1 MLVYMFR
8 PYEVGSWTDG
18 MRVLG
23 QVLLYP
29 CDDVAR
35 LVEWFAVDEQ
45 AGNLAFSADGD
56 ECLFGIGIG
65 RDIALGNGHA
75 VICQKALDL
84 YAIRAAGHNVE
95 HELVISSHGSP
106 IG

>member
-1 MLVYMFR
+1 MYMF
-8 PYEVGSWTDG
+8 GSYGLGPWTD
-18 MRVLG
+18 RACVLE
-23 QVLLYP
+23 QVFLHP
-29 CDDVAR
+29 RDDVAR
-35 LVEWFAVDEQ
+35 FVEWFAVDEQ

-75 VICQKALDL
+75 VIGQKVLDL
-84 YAIRAAGHNVE
+84 YAIRAAGHNVQL
-95 HELVISSHGSP
+95 ELMISSHRSP

>member
-8 PYEVGSWTDG
+8 PYGVGPWTDV
-18 MRVLG
+18 MRILE

-35 LVEWFAVDEQ
+35 LVERLAVDAQ

-56 ECLFGIGIG
+56 ERLLGSGIG

-75 VICQKALDL
+75 VIGQEALDF
-84 YAIRAAGHNVE
+84 YAVRAAGHNVQR
-95 HELVISSHGSP
+95 ELMISSHGSP

>member
-1 MLVYMFR
+1 MLVYMF
-8 PYEVGSWTDG
+8 GSYG
-18 MRVLG
+18 LG
-23 QVLLYP
+23 PADRNRTLEQVLLRP
-29 CDDVAR
+29 RDDVAR
-35 LVEWFAVDEQ
+35 FVEWLAVDEQ

-56 ECLFGIGIG
+56 KRLLGIGIG
-65 RDIALGNGHA
+65 RDIAFRNGYA
-75 VICQKALDL
+75 VIGKESLDL

>member
-1 MLVYMFR
+1 MTTRKNCTPAFKDVEKCRLWMLVYMFR
-8 PYEVGSWTDG
+8 PYGMGPWTDG
-18 MRVLG
+18 MRVLE

-35 LVEWFAVDEQ
+35 LVEWFAIDEQ

-56 ECLFGIGIG
+56 ECLLGFGIG

-75 VICQKALDL
+75 VIGKETLDL
-84 YAIRAAGHNVE
+84 
-95 HELVISSHGSP
+95 
-106 IG
+106 